1 MFCFLFLMLD
11 NIIGV
16 RLCFFVF
23 FVFDGSSST
32 LRVLLLLF
40 LTPDIIQRVV
50 VSVFLLKY
58 FIHTSYLVNLY

>member
-11 NIIGV
+11 SIIGV
-16 RLCFFVF
+16 RLCFFF
-23 FVFDGSSST
+23 FFFFYGSSSP

-50 VSVFLLKY
+50 VSVLFEIFY
-58 FIHTSYLVNLY
+58 TY